1 MGAGFVRRATG
12 SWPTLEESAP
22 QSSGLSKFQHATSPE
37 RYCPPPKASVPAETA
52 VAPVHPPAPV
62 SASVEEPAF
71 TSDPPLMR
79 PAKTFV
85 AAEPPTVSVW
95 PASSAMPPSTPSPEI
110 EESSW
115 SAWNRNQP
123 PPGIEAEAAASTPSG
138 AAAVPNTISPIQG
151 ESRPVNGIAPTWSL
165 LRNSCTA
172 PQLIENVPSPA
183 RVP

>member
-1 MGAGFVRRATG
+1 M
-12 SWPTLEESAP
+12 
-22 QSSGLSKFQHATSPE
+22 
-37 RYCPPPKASVPAETA
+37 PAETA

-110 EESSW
+110 EASSW
-115 SAWNRNQP
+115 LAWNRNQP
-123 PPGIEAEAAASTPSG
+123 PPGSEAEADASTPSG
-138 AAAVPNTISPIQG
+138 ADAVPNAMSPIHG
-151 ESRPVNGIAPTWSL
+151 TSRPVNGSEPDWLL
-165 LRNSCTA
+165 LRNCCTA
-172 PQLIENVPSPA
+172 PHVSWSVPAPA
-183 RVP
+183 SVP